1 MTVNFIKLLSSLG
14 FIHQPSPPYN
24 EDCVE
29 EVNKKLDTM
38 GYNIGIRLIE
48 VGRCKLTLARKR
60 PASNFDREKDI
71 TALST

>member
-1 MTVNFIKLLSSLG
+1 M
-14 FIHQPSPPYN
+14 
-24 EDCVE
+24 E

-48 VGRCKLTLARKR
+48 VGHCKLTLARKR